1 MLYLKFTKN
10 NRDFAKQNISC
21 SNSARQQWGTF
32 KGEVKMKNNLFKITL
47 VLFITLSLAGCTFIF
62 QKGRRSD
69 AQKIDE
75 LNAQLD
81 ELNSSKSLLEQ
92 KLGQEIND
100 KQIKLQM
107 MEKGLVITV
116 VGDLLFDSGKA
127 QIRPEAYPL
136 LDKVSMVLKDNMAKF
151 NVGIEGHTDNVPIK
165 SSGWKSNWEL
175 STARAL
181 SVLHYL
187 IKNQGVAPERL
198 SAIGYGEYRPVDSNE
213 NKVGRKQNRRVEI
226 VILPNVTKVKG
237 ENVRSSQIENLQEN
251 LK

>member
-1 MLYLKFTKN
+1 MRN
-10 NRDFAKQNISC
+10 NFFKSALILFVILGLSGC
-21 SNSARQQWGTF
+21 SF
-32 KGEVKMKNNLFKITL
+32 V
-47 VLFITLSLAGCTFIF
+47 F

-69 AQKIDE
+69 AQRIQE

-81 ELNSSKSLLEQ
+81 ELMRSKSMLEE
-92 KLGQEIND
+92 KFGQEIND

-116 VGDLLFDSGKA
+116 VGDLLFDSGKSK
-127 QIRPEAYPL
+127 IRPEAYPL
-136 LDKVSMVLKDNMAKF
+136 LDKVSGILKDNMAQF

-165 SSGWKSNWEL
+165 LSGWKSNWEL

-187 IKNQGVAPERL
+187 VNDQGIAPERL

-213 NKVGRKQNRRVEI
+213 TSDGRKQNRRVEI

-237 ENVRSSQIENLQEN
+237 DSSDSSGLKEPQEN

>member
-1 MLYLKFTKN
+1 
-10 NRDFAKQNISC
+10 
-21 SNSARQQWGTF
+21 
-32 KGEVKMKNNLFKITL
+32 MKNNFLKIAL
-47 VLFITLSLAGCTFIF
+47 ALFISFSLAGCTFIF

-69 AQKIDE
+69 VQKIEE
-75 LNAQLD
+75 LSSQLD
-81 ELNSSKSLLEQ
+81 ELSRSKSLLEQ
-92 KLGQEIND
+92 KLGAEIND

-127 QIRPEAYPL
+127 KIRSEAYPL
-136 LDKVSMVLKDNMAKF
+136 LDKVSSVLKDNMRQF
-151 NVGIEGHTDNVPIK
+151 NVGIEGHTDNAPIK
-165 SSGWKSNWEL
+165 HSGWKSNWEL

-187 IKNQGVAPERL
+187 VKDQGISPERL

-213 NKVGRKQNRRVEI
+213 TKDGRKQNRRVEI

-237 ENVRSSQIENLQEN
+237 DSSASPELREPQEN